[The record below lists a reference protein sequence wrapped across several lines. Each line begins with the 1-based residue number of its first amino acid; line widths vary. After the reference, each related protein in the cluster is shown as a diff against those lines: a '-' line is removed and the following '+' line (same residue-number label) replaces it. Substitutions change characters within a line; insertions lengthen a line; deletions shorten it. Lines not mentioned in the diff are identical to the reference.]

1 MFKAIKS
8 KAMLAVLPAAM
19 ICAIA
24 APASA
29 ETVPTVFTGEAGSA
43 VNIPIVKVLQ
53 LPEGASVPT
62 ETFTFTLRA
71 VTTGAPA
78 ATVAMPGFSGND
90 SSVESEN
97 GICLVKKSANI
108 GFDGDFPHAG
118 IYEYEVTEVQG
129 ATEGMTY
136 SADSYTLRLYVANA
150 ADGSL
155 YIKNVTAE
163 HDGEKAKDVSFV
175 NTYTKNSSLEI
186 SKTTVGDYAD
196 KTRKFG
202 FSITFDR
209 IGMGNEGT
217 TVTGSLANG
226 DQLACEVGRAMTFE
240 LADGEK
246 LVFDSLPV
254 GTRYTVTETAAE
266 DGYVPS
272 VQVVENG
279 VQGEEVRA
287 AADADALASAE
298 DGATNLVGEGTNS
311 VAFTNAQNDV
321 PLTGILLKNAPFVV
335 AIAAGALLL
344 IGFVVRSVR
353 RGARR

>member
-1 MFKAIKS
+1 MFKVIKS
-8 KAMLAVLPAAM
+8 KAMLAALPAAM
-19 ICAIA
+19 ICTIA

-29 ETVPTVFTGEAGSA
+29 ETVPTVISGNAGSE
-43 VNIPIVKVLQ
+43 VNIPITKVLQ

-62 ETFTFTLRA
+62 EAFTFTLEA
-71 VTTGAPA
+71 MTVGAPTA
-78 ATVAMPGFSGND
+78 SVSMPGFSGDD
-90 SSVESEN
+90 SPVESEN
-97 GICLVKKSANI
+97 GICLVEKSAHI
-108 GFDGDFPHAG
+108 EFGGVFPHAG
-118 IYEYEVTEVQG
+118 VYEYKVAENQG

-155 YIKNVTAE
+155 YIESVTAE
-163 HDGEKAKDVSFV
+163 HGDGKAENVSFV
-175 NTYTKNSSLEI
+175 NTYTKNSSLVI

-196 KTRKFG
+196 KTRKFE

-209 IGMGNEGT
+209 IGMGNGDTE
-217 TVTGSLANG
+217 VTGNLANG
-226 DQLACEVGRAMTFE
+226 DQLVCKLGEAMTFE
-240 LADGEK
+240 LADSEE

-254 GTRYTVTETAAE
+254 GTRYTVTETGAE
-266 DGYVPS
+266 DDYVPS

-279 VQGEEVRA
+279 VEGGVRT

-311 VAFTNAQNDV
+311 VAFTNTQDDV

>member
-71 VTTGAPA
+71 VTTDAPA

-163 HDGEKAKDVSFV
+163 HGGEKAEDVSFV

-196 KTRKFG
+196 KTRKFE

-209 IGMGNEGT
+209 IGMGNEDA
-217 TVTGSLANG
+217 TVTGNLDNG
-226 DQLACEVGRAMTFE
+226 GQLVCKVDKAMTFE

-279 VQGEEVRA
+279 VEGGVRT

-311 VAFTNAQNDV
+311 VAFTNTQNDV

>member
-62 ETFTFTLRA
+62 ETFTFTLEA
-71 VTTGAPA
+71 VTEDAPT
-78 ATVAMPGFSGND
+78 ATVAMPDFSGND

-163 HDGEKAKDVSFV
+163 HGGEKAEDVSFV

-196 KTRKFG
+196 KTRKFE

-209 IGMGNEGT
+209 IGMGNEDA
-217 TVTGSLANG
+217 TVTGNLDNG
-226 DQLACEVGRAMTFE
+226 GQLVCKVDKAMTFE

-279 VQGEEVRA
+279 VEGGVRT

-311 VAFTNAQNDV
+311 VAFTNTQNDV

>member
-1 MFKAIKS
+1 MFKVIKS
-8 KAMLAVLPAAM
+8 KAMLAALPAVM

-29 ETVPTVFTGEAGSA
+29 ETVATVAGGDA
-43 VNIPIVKVLQ
+43 GMEVKIPITKVLQ
-53 LPEGASVPT
+53 LPEGASVPS
-62 ETFTFTLRA
+62 ETFAFTLEA
-71 VTTGAPA
+71 LTKDAPA
-78 ATVAMPGFSGND
+78 ASVSMPGFSEGD
-90 SSVESEN
+90 SPEESEN
-97 GICLVKKSANI
+97 GICLVEKSANI
-108 GFDGDFPHAG
+108 MFDDVFPHAG

-129 ATEGMTY
+129 ATDGMAY
-136 SADSYTLRLYVANA
+136 SSDSYTLRLYVANA

-163 HDGEKAKDVSFV
+163 HGDGKADNVSFV
-175 NTYTKNSSLEI
+175 NTYTKNSSLVI
-186 SKTTVGDYAD
+186 SKTTAGDYAD
-196 KTRKFG
+196 KTRKFE
-202 FSITFDR
+202 FSITFNR
-209 IGMGNEGT
+209 IGMGNEDA
-217 TVTGSLANG
+217 TVTGNLDNG
-226 DQLACEVGRAMTFE
+226 GQLVCKVGEAMTFE
-240 LADGEK
+240 LANGEK

-279 VQGEEVRA
+279 TLTRGCTA
-287 AADADALASAE
+287 TDAEALASAE
-298 DGATNLVGEGTNS
+298 DGDTNLVGEHENS
-311 VAFTNAQNDV
+311 VAFTNTQDDV
-321 PLTGILLKNAPFVV
+321 PLTGVLLKNAPFVV

>member
-71 VTTGAPA
+71 VTTDAPA

-163 HDGEKAKDVSFV
+163 HGGEKAEDVSFV

-196 KTRKFG
+196 KTRKFE

-209 IGMGNEGT
+209 IGMGNEDA
-217 TVTGSLANG
+217 TVTGNLDNG
-226 DQLACEVGRAMTFE
+226 GQLVCKVDKAMTFE

-279 VQGEEVRA
+279 VEGGVRT

-321 PLTGILLKNAPFVV
+321 PLTGVLLKNAPFVV

>member
-62 ETFTFTLRA
+62 ETFTFTLEA
-71 VTTGAPA
+71 VTEDAPT
-78 ATVAMPGFSGND
+78 ATVAMPDFSGND
-90 SSVESEN
+90 SPGEPEG
-97 GICLVKKSANI
+97 GICLVKKSAYI
-108 GFDGDFPHAG
+108 EFDGDFPHAG

-279 VQGEEVRA
+279 VQGEARE

-311 VAFTNAQNDV
+311 VAFTNTQNDV

>member
-29 ETVPTVFTGEAGSA
+29 ETVPTVFTGKAGSA

-62 ETFTFTLRA
+62 ETFTFTLEA
-71 VTTGAPA
+71 VTEDAPT
-78 ATVAMPGFSGND
+78 ATVAMPDFSGND
-90 SSVESEN
+90 SPGEPEG
-97 GICLVKKSANI
+97 GICLMEKSANI
-108 GFDGDFPHAG
+108 VFGSVFPHAG
-118 IYEYEVTEVQG
+118 IYEYEVTEVRG
-129 ATEGMTY
+129 ATDGMAY
-136 SADSYTLRLYVANA
+136 SSDSYTLRLYVANA

-163 HDGEKAKDVSFV
+163 HGGEKAEDVSFV

-196 KTRKFG
+196 KTRKFE

-209 IGMGNEGT
+209 IGMGNEDA
-217 TVTGSLANG
+217 TVTGNLDNG
-226 DQLACEVGRAMTFE
+226 GQLVCKVDKAMTFE

-272 VQVVENG
+272 VQVVENSVEGG
-279 VQGEEVRA
+279 VRT

-311 VAFTNAQNDV
+311 VAFTNTQNDV